1 MEQLYGH
8 PFYSRAMGT
17 GKLPEN
23 KFKEYMI
30 QDSIYLK
37 HYARVYGQA
46 IYCSKRLKDIQTFY
60 SILNFV
66 TDLRSRPF
74 LEFRYLKKYGVT
86 DDDIE
91 SIKPLPENQ
100 NYIDFLLSQAKGQN
114 VCEMLMAVLPCMM
127 SYSYI
132 FRRLAK
138 KSARQ
143 AIEISGLYRRL
154 CRRQIF
160 RKL

>member
-1 MEQLYGH
+1 MSFMKTVVENNLPIWNNCMDT
-8 PFYSRAMGT
+8 PFIQELWT

-66 TDLRSRPF
+66 TDTESAVRI
-74 LEFRYLKKYGVT
+74 RYLKKYGVT

-114 VCEMLMAVLPCMM
+114 VCEMLMAVLPCKR
-127 SYSYI
+127 I
-132 FRRLAK
+132 
-138 KSARQ
+138 
-143 AIEISGLYRRL
+143 
-154 CRRQIF
+154 
-160 RKL
+160 

>member
-1 MEQLYGH
+1 MSFMKTVVENNLPIWNNCMDT
-8 PFYSRAMGT
+8 PFIQELWT

-66 TDLRSRPF
+66 TDTESAVRI
-74 LEFRYLKKYGVT
+74 RYLKKYGVT
-86 DDDIE
+86 DDDT
-91 SIKPLPENQ
+91 
-100 NYIDFLLSQAKGQN
+100 
-114 VCEMLMAVLPCMM
+114 
-127 SYSYI
+127 
-132 FRRLAK
+132 RRADPFGNGGKERSHLH
-138 KSARQ
+138 RP
-143 AIEISGLYRRL
+143 YRRAARPGIYPPPL
-154 CRRQIF
+154 GYGRVRGI
-160 RKL
+160 R